1 MTNDINF
8 WTGIKDPYLK
18 PDKPFLTEDK
28 ELKIIHLIQSYP
40 MHCPLCG
47 QLMRRNG
54 FRKKP
59 VTIKIL
65 TLAGKPAVLKIKKQQ
80 YLCPPSP
87 QCPKRV
93 TKVAQV
99 QGIKFACRIANVVKY
114 HIVQELSENESMRTI
129 ANHHNVSTNT
139 VERQLEGLEDTF
151 KTNPHWLPATIAFDD
166 FKSGKFAQS
175 KMSMILMNPQNHRTI
190 DIIQSRNLRFM
201 RNYFLSHYSKQARW
215 SVKIVVVDLFGPY
228 RNLLHDL
235 FPQAMIVADHF
246 HVVVQAYRALQSARL
261 KVMKEYGTNTH
272 EYLALKHYWKLLMA
286 KEGQLDYLHYYSRRN
301 FYHACLSNQD
311 VVERLLNLS
320 PELRAAYEYYQD
332 LIAAISHRS
341 QTLLDQLIKQNNL
354 PNVMRR
360 VKRTLAKHRQ
370 EIIASF
376 YTRLTN
382 GPIEGTNNKIKIIK
396 RTAYGYR
403 NFFHF
408 RIRILISLK
417 NSNLMIRELPK
428 RRTRPIA
435 KVA

>member
-1 MTNDINF
+1 
-8 WTGIKDPYLK
+8 
-18 PDKPFLTEDK
+18 
-28 ELKIIHLIQSYP
+28 
-40 MHCPLCG
+40 
-47 QLMRRNG
+47 
-54 FRKKP
+54 
-59 VTIKIL
+59 
-65 TLAGKPAVLKIKKQQ
+65 
-80 YLCPPSP
+80 
-87 QCPKRV
+87 
-93 TKVAQV
+93 
-99 QGIKFACRIANVVKY
+99 
-114 HIVQELSENESMRTI
+114 
-129 ANHHNVSTNT
+129 
-139 VERQLEGLEDTF
+139 
-151 KTNPHWLPATIAFDD
+151 
-166 FKSGKFAQS
+166 
-175 KMSMILMNPQNHRTI
+175 
-190 DIIQSRNLRFM
+190 M
-201 RNYFLSHYSKQARW
+201 RNYFLSHYSKKARW
-215 SVKIVVVDLFGPY
+215 SVKIVVVDLFEPY
-228 RNLLHDL
+228 RNLIHDL

-246 HVVVQAYRALQSARL
+246 HIVVQAYRALQSARL
-261 KVMKEYGTNTH
+261 KVMKEYGANTH
-272 EYLALKHYWKLLMA
+272 EYRALKHYWKLLMT

-311 VVERLLNLS
+311 VVERLLNFS

-341 QTLLDQLIKQNNL
+341 QTLLDQLIKRNNL
-354 PNVMRR
+354 PNVIRR

-428 RRTRPIA
+428 KRTRPKA

>member
-1 MTNDINF
+1 
-8 WTGIKDPYLK
+8 
-18 PDKPFLTEDK
+18 
-28 ELKIIHLIQSYP
+28 
-40 MHCPLCG
+40 
-47 QLMRRNG
+47 
-54 FRKKP
+54 
-59 VTIKIL
+59 
-65 TLAGKPAVLKIKKQQ
+65 
-80 YLCPPSP
+80 
-87 QCPKRV
+87 
-93 TKVAQV
+93 
-99 QGIKFACRIANVVKY
+99 
-114 HIVQELSENESMRTI
+114 
-129 ANHHNVSTNT
+129 
-139 VERQLEGLEDTF
+139 
-151 KTNPHWLPATIAFDD
+151 
-166 FKSGKFAQS
+166 
-175 KMSMILMNPQNHRTI
+175 
-190 DIIQSRNLRFM
+190 M
-201 RNYFLSHYSKQARW
+201 RNYFLSHYSKKARW
-215 SVKIVVVDLFGPY
+215 SVKIVVVDLFEPY
-228 RNLLHDL
+228 RNLIHDL

-261 KVMKEYGTNTH
+261 KVMKEYGANTH
-272 EYLALKHYWKLLMA
+272 EYRALKHYWKLLMT

-311 VVERLLNLS
+311 VVERLLNFSL
-320 PELRAAYEYYQD
+320 ELRAAYEYYQD

-341 QTLLDQLIKQNNL
+341 QTLLDQLIKRNNL

>member
-1 MTNDINF
+1 
-8 WTGIKDPYLK
+8 
-18 PDKPFLTEDK
+18 
-28 ELKIIHLIQSYP
+28 
-40 MHCPLCG
+40 
-47 QLMRRNG
+47 
-54 FRKKP
+54 
-59 VTIKIL
+59 
-65 TLAGKPAVLKIKKQQ
+65 
-80 YLCPPSP
+80 
-87 QCPKRV
+87 
-93 TKVAQV
+93 
-99 QGIKFACRIANVVKY
+99 
-114 HIVQELSENESMRTI
+114 
-129 ANHHNVSTNT
+129 
-139 VERQLEGLEDTF
+139 
-151 KTNPHWLPATIAFDD
+151 
-166 FKSGKFAQS
+166 
-175 KMSMILMNPQNHRTI
+175 MILMNPQNHRTI
-190 DIIQSRNLRFM
+190 DIIQSRNSRFM
-201 RNYFLSHYSKQARW
+201 RNYSLSHYSKKARW
-215 SVKIVVVDLFGPY
+215 SVKIVVVDLFEPY
-228 RNLLHDL
+228 RNLIHDL

-246 HVVVQAYRALQSARL
+246 HVVVQAYQALQSARL

-272 EYLALKHYWKLLMA
+272 EYRALKHYWKLLMA
-286 KEGQLDYLHYYSRRN
+286 KECQLDYLHYYSRRN

-311 VVERLLNLS
+311 VVERLLNFS

-341 QTLLDQLIKQNNL
+341 QTLLDQLIKRNNL
-354 PNVMRR
+354 PNIMRR